1 MDNII
6 ASEGQVLVCLD
17 ILTLHLGSP
26 ILGFEPSSWLHTR
39 ACTWPGLFYS
49 FPGIPGPGNQGI
61 HGKVFVM
68 AKFLDAYQGIPGQAL
83 PGIPGHTWPGFC
95 FGFIP
100 G

>member
-1 MDNII
+1 M
-6 ASEGQVLVCLD
+6 LVCLD

-26 ILGFEPSSWLHTR
+26 LLGFEPSSWLHTR
-39 ACTWPGLFYS
+39 AYLAGQVFFIHSLAY
-49 FPGIPGPGNQGI
+49 QGI
-61 HGKVFVM
+61 HGQVFVM